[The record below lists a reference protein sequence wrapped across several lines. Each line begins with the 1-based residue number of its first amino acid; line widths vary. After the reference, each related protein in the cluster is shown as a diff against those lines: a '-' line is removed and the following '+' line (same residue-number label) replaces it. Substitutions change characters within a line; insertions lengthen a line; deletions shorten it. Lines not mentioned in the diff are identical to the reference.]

1 MIENISK
8 KKIGD
13 LLLEKGYLTQDQL
26 EQGLDEQAFSGKRLG
41 EILVDMGLITE
52 EQLLETVSERLNIPK
67 LSLVTMII
75 APEVI
80 TKIPVEIAR
89 RFTLIPIF
97 ELGKTLTVAMADPLN
112 VIALDEIKY
121 RTGLNIKRAIATA
134 SEIKASIDEFY
145 SVADSFNQ
153 IMGSEINDENSKKI
167 EKIEELDTTTESSV
181 AKLVDL
187 LINQAVKDKA
197 SDIHIEPDDNRLRI
211 RYRIDGV
218 MREEASPPKN
228 MHAELVSRIKVAANL
243 DVSEKRLPQDGRFTV
258 NVEGMI
264 VDLRVSTLPT
274 IHGEKIVIRILDRRN
289 LLLSFKDLGF
299 NDTVEKSWI
308 NIINKPEGLILI
320 TGPTS
325 SGKTSTLYATLQDI
339 NSVEKNMITVEDPVE
354 YSLPLIIQIQ
364 INEKA
369 GLTFPS
375 TLRAMLRQNP
385 DIIMIGEIRDTET
398 ARMAIRSAL
407 TGHLV
412 FSTIHTN
419 DAPSTIM
426 RLIDMGIENYMV
438 ATALKGV
445 LAQRLVRLNCPD
457 CIEEYKPSESLLKR
471 AGLLHQADKF
481 SFKHG
486 TGCQKC
492 KNTGY
497 KGLTGIYEFIEV
509 SQEISELIMRNAS
522 VNQILEAARN
532 KGYKSLFES
541 GLEKLNSGTICLE
554 ELLKETSNDDAFT
567 AIEDDN
573 FIVSSVNVNAI

>member
-13 LLLEKGYLTQDQL
+13 LLLEKGYLTRDQL